1 MIEQEP
7 FRKYKLDEEK
17 SDKDITFTVRITPS
31 DKKWFQDAK
40 IFIRQPKNS
49 TALKQL
55 AEIGALNVLHDQK
68 IAKILEVVRDNF
80 RKNKRI
86 GVSESEYNIKKN

>member
-7 FRKYKLDEEK
+7 FRPYKLEEEK
-17 SDKDITFTVRITPS
+17 SKEDITFTVRITPS
-31 DKKWFQDAK
+31 EQEWFKQAK

-55 AEIGALNVLHDQK
+55 AEIGALNVLHDKK
-68 IAKILEVVRDNF
+68 IAKILEVVRENF

-86 GVSESEYNIKKN
+86 GIAESEYNIKKN